1 LTTHLIVRDRSG
13 QPVHIPISSIPEEI
27 RPDNWFEN
35 PDWRHRPDSGELE
48 PLVRAFFS
56 DEPLDQE
63 AIAKLAQYIVDYAA
77 FIAVGT
83 YIFSGGR
90 GVEYNAEVLKRLR
103 ELRGRATSK
112 ENIREMIDVGMDYAL
127 DFF

>member
-1 LTTHLIVRDRSG
+1 MTTHLIVRNRAG
-13 QPVHIPISSIPEEI
+13 NPIYIPISSIPEAI

-35 PDWRHRPDSGELE
+35 PDWRYRPDRGDLE
-48 PLVRAFFS
+48 PLVKALFK

-77 FIAVGT
+77 SIAVGT
-83 YIFSGGR
+83 YIFSGGG
-90 GVEYNAEVLKRLR
+90 GVEYNAEIIRRLK
-103 ELRGRATSK
+103 ELRDGATSR
-112 ENIREMIDVGMDYAL
+112 ENITEMIDVGMDYAL